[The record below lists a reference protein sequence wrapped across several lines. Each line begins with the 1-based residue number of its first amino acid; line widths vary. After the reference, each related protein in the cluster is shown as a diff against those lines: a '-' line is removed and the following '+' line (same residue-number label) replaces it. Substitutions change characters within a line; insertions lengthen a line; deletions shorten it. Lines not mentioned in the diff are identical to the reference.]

1 MPRRPPIADISAFSA
16 SSAPPPP
23 FHAPQR
29 PTTDTLDCPV
39 APAPLPLR
47 VPASSTRKCPP
58 PLRPP
63 STPQRAHLGTCP
75 SPAKCPPQSPMPVL
89 QHGRGSEEVRQCSM
103 SPLDPTYLPDGAPSP
118 IDSGAGPR
126 SMVGRSFSSLMSQLP
141 SGWSA
146 GRRSGFACPLDAPW
160 KAREMD
166 EMAGDLAKRG
176 VSPTGGCCSTPPAAI
191 VTARRAR
198 IRPGR
203 LYSCTRTMHNQHGK
217 VGSAK
222 DRSKDKVKSAYLE

>member
-1 MPRRPPIADISAFSA
+1 MCSPIKLHKFDRTEGRTRPVEAHDVKLERSMTDDIVTYLRALDCGRVLDVDEEDGEVMDNRRPGSM
-16 SSAPPPP
+16 
-23 FHAPQR
+23 
-29 PTTDTLDCPV
+29 TTT
-39 APAPLPLR
+39 
-47 VPASSTRKCPP
+47 
-58 PLRPP
+58 
-63 STPQRAHLGTCP
+63 G
-75 SPAKCPPQSPMPVL
+75 
-89 QHGRGSEEVRQCSM
+89 
-103 SPLDPTYLPDGAPSP
+103 
-118 IDSGAGPR
+118 
-126 SMVGRSFSSLMSQLP
+126 FSSQMSQLP

-191 VTARRAR
+191 ATARRAR

-222 DRSKDKVKSAYLE
+222 DRSIRTRERAYLQ